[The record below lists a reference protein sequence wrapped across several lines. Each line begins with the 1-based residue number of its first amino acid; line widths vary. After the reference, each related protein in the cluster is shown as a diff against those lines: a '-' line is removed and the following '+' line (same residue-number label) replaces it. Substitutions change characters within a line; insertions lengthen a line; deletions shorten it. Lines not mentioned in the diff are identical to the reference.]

1 MTVTDPVLLQVA
13 SIPVLGVTSLW
24 LAWRLSLPSIFI
36 LLTVGIIL
44 GPGLGLINPTELIGD
59 LLYPIISISVAII
72 LFEGGLTLN
81 MADLKKTGKSV
92 RNLVSIGNIIT
103 WITTSLAAYYILGL
117 NVKVAILLGS
127 ILVVTGPTVI
137 IPLLGHVRPK
147 KKLATILRWEGITI
161 DPIGALQ
168 AVFVLEVILAAS
180 IGEAFGVVVTIF
192 LKTLLIGFAVG
203 LTGALGLV
211 VFIKKHWVPDFL
223 QEAITLML
231 VIGTYVL
238 SDYFQPES
246 GLLTVTIMGIILANQ
261 KLVTIKHII
270 TFKENLTL
278 LLLSTVFIILAANL
292 ELQELLLHLNMNS
305 MLFLCAVIFIARPL
319 CVFCSTIGAPL
330 TINGKLFLSWM
341 APRGIVAAAVAS
353 LFAIKL
359 ENIGIEQA
367 SSLISLTF
375 LVIIS
380 TVVLYGLTAKPVA
393 RLLGVLQ
400 PNRQG
405 ILIVGAHDWARS
417 LAKALLQHHINTLIV
432 DTNKQNILTAREEG
446 INAVHGS
453 ILGKKI
459 GDEIEMGQIGQLVAL
474 TPSDE
479 VNLLAVIE
487 YESLF
492 GRENVFRIS
501 PESKQ
506 NSQKSTEKKFLF
518 SKGTTFTYIS
528 ARLTAGSDFKS
539 VMITD
544 SFSFKTFTTKN
555 PKAISM
561 FIITQ
566 QHHLIIIRAESDIS
580 PKPGQL
586 LIYLGS

>member
-1 MTVTDPVLLQVA
+1 MAEPVLLQVA

-24 LAWRLSLPSIFI
+24 MAWRLGLPSIFI
-36 LLTVGIIL
+36 LLTVGIVL

-117 NVKVAILLGS
+117 NIKVAILLGS

-147 KKLATILRWEGITI
+147 KKLGTILRWEGITI

-203 LTGALGLV
+203 LTGALGLI

-238 SDYFQPES
+238 SDYFQAES

-292 ELQELLLHLNMNS
+292 ELQDLLLHLNINS
-305 MLFLCAVIFIARPL
+305 MFFLGAVIFIARPL

-330 TINGKLFLSWM
+330 SINGKLFLSWM

-359 ENIGIEQA
+359 ESIGVEQA
-367 SSLISLTF
+367 SSLVSLTF

-393 RLLGVLQ
+393 KFLGVLQ

-405 ILIVGAHDWARS
+405 VLIVGAHDWARK
-417 LAKALLQHHINTLIV
+417 LAKVLLQHHVNTLIV
-432 DTNKQNILTAREEG
+432 DTNKQNVLTAKDEG

-487 YESLF
+487 YEALF
-492 GRENVFRIS
+492 GRDNVFRIS

-506 NSQKSTEKKFLF
+506 NSQKSSEKKFLF
-518 SKGTTFTYIS
+518 SKGTTFTYVS
-528 ARLTAGSDFKS
+528 ARLTAGADFKS

-544 SFSFKTFTTKN
+544 SFSFKIFKTKN
-555 PKAISM
+555 PKAIPM

>member
-1 MTVTDPVLLQVA
+1 MAEPVLLQVA

-24 LAWRLSLPSIFI
+24 LAWRLGLPSIFI
-36 LLTVGIIL
+36 LLTVGIVL

-117 NVKVAILLGS
+117 NLKVAILLGS

-180 IGEAFGVVVTIF
+180 IGEAFGVVATIF

-292 ELQELLLHLNMNS
+292 ELQDLLLHLNMNS
-305 MLFLCAVIFIARPL
+305 MFFLGAVIFIARPL

-330 TINGKLFLSWM
+330 SINGKLFLSWM

-359 ENIGIEQA
+359 ENIGVEQA
-367 SSLISLTF
+367 SSLVSLTF

-405 ILIVGAHDWARS
+405 VLIVGAHDWARS
-417 LAKALLQHHINTLIV
+417 LAKVLLQHHINTLIV
-432 DTNKQNILTAREEG
+432 DTNKQNILTAKEEG

-459 GDEIEMGQIGQLVAL
+459 GDEIEMSQIGQLVAL

-501 PESKQ
+501 PEAKQ

-555 PKAISM
+555 PKAIPM